1 MGYIKGPPRAEKW
14 IKIPLDGVRVG
25 NASRA

>member
-1 MGYIKGPPRAEKW
+1 MGYIKGQIESQKW

-25 NASRA
+25 NASRT